1 MKFGPSPSWADNINA
16 TTLRQKRVPKNV
28 VYNSIQV
35 KTSVKWGIHY
45 YFYASRIVVRLL
57 AEVKHFS
64 LLQNVKTDPEAHPT
78 PYSMDTGVLS
88 GGKVAGK

>member
-1 MKFGPSPSWADNINA
+1 
-16 TTLRQKRVPKNV
+16 VPKNT

-35 KTSVKWGIHY
+35 KTGVKWGLH
-45 YFYASRIVVRLL
+45 YFYASRIVVRFL
-57 AEVKHFS
+57 AEVNHFS
-64 LLQNVKTDPEAHPT
+64 LLQNVQTDPEAHPT

>member
-1 MKFGPSPSWADNINA
+1 
-16 TTLRQKRVPKNV
+16 

-45 YFYASRIVVRLL
+45 YFNASRIVVRFL
-57 AEVKHFS
+57 AEVQYFA
-64 LLQNVKTDPEAHPT
+64 LLQNVQTDPEANPT
-78 PYSMDTGVLS
+78 PYSMDSRVLS